1 MDQFKIKD
9 LLKWLGY
16 IDIVAGSLGSV
27 FLAFH
32 YGQTV
37 DDINLYFSYV
47 SYERDWVLTLG
58 LFAGSF
64 FGVMALFAI
73 LMGLAEILEG
83 EEQKETAAAKLVE
96 TAQET
101 AEQSEEHL

>member
-1 MDQFKIKD
+1 MDRFKIKD

-16 IDIVAGSLGSV
+16 IDIVVGSLGSV

-32 YGQTV
+32 YGRTV

-47 SYERDWVLTLG
+47 SYEQDWALTLG
-58 LFAGSF
+58 IFAGSF

-73 LMGLAEILEG
+73 LIGLAEILER
-83 EEQKETAAAKLVE
+83 EDQREIAAGKRTDTVNK
-96 TAQET
+96 T
-101 AEQSEEHL
+101 AEQTGEHL